1 LAARGFAPIVLFN
14 GVASGGN
21 AVLNHDEAIKS
32 LIRYTSALKI
42 ADEPSPAFLLDSRR
56 MMGAAGA
63 GRYDNR
69 WVTFPQDFPSGG
81 RLRMAGV
88 VNCYLILEG
97 SRVADDLAH
106 VLKRWQEAGIEMF
119 EATER
124 FATPLTIKPPP
135 LYKSLYY
142 RWLALRGL
150 KPNSFGGFGA
160 AIPEVTSGR
169 GYYGGF
175 G

>member
-1 LAARGFAPIVLFN
+1 
-14 GVASGGN
+14 
-21 AVLNHDEAIKS
+21 
-32 LIRYTSALKI
+32 
-42 ADEPSPAFLLDSRR
+42 
-56 MMGAAGA
+56 
-63 GRYDNR
+63 
-69 WVTFPQDFPSGG
+69 
-81 RLRMAGV
+81 MAGGSGSRGIKR
-88 VNCYLILEG
+88 CYLLAEPRE
-97 SRVADDLAH
+97 RVADDLAH
-106 VLKRWQEAGIEMF
+106 VLKRWQDAGIEMF

-160 AIPEVTSGR
+160 AIPEVTSR
-169 GYYGGF
+169 GYIGGF